1 METKSLLEQKVGE
14 VASLEVALSKEK
26 EANVT
31 LQKSLEAKAEET
43 ASKARVNKRK
53 RLSQ

>member
-1 METKSLLEQKVGE
+1 METKSLLEQKVDE

-31 LQKSLEAKAEET
+31 LQKSLEVKAEET
-43 ASKARVNKRK
+43 AYEAPVNKRK
-53 RLSQ
+53 RLRQ